1 MLSREM
7 VMRINQMIKKE
18 KMLWYFIK
26 LSQIIFKEMHEYQS
40 GEFVCGCW
48 GLKDLRF
55 TNEQMDIEDKEKN

>member
-1 MLSREM
+1 
-7 VMRINQMIKKE
+7 MIKKE
-18 KMLWYFIK
+18 KMLWYFTK

-55 TNEQMDIEDKEKN
+55 TNVQMDIEDKEKN